1 MLEGKNIILGV
12 TGGIAAY
19 KALEL
24 TRLLKKEGACVWP
37 VMTDAATKFIGPL
50 SLATLAGNPVYTDIF
65 TQDRASI
72 DHIEL
77 ADRAD
82 LLAVV
87 PATANLIG
95 KVASG
100 IADNLLTTVIMASPA
115 PVLIA
120 PAMNHRM
127 YANPVV
133 RANIEKL
140 EELGYLFVGPE
151 RGELACGWEGE
162 GRLAKIEDVMDA
174 VKAALSPKDLE
185 GEKVLV
191 TAGATREP
199 IDPVRF
205 ISNASSGKMGYAL
218 ARAARRRGAEVV
230 LVSGPVHLADPPGVT
245 VKRVESS
252 AEMRDEVLIHYP
264 QSTVVMMAAAVSD
277 FRPVLRRTGK
287 IKKDTEPIALELE
300 RTPDILMEMG
310 RNKDE
315 RFLVGFALETEDLV
329 GNATEKLRE
338 KNLDII
344 VANGPEA
351 IDSDTSRVTLI
362 DRGGGVENLSPMDKE
377 EIAERL
383 LDKVVSMKKAG

>member
-65 TQDRASI
+65 TLDRASI

>member
-50 SLATLAGNPVYTDIF
+50 SLGTLAGNPVYTDIF

>member
-65 TQDRASI
+65 TLDRASI

-287 IKKDTEPIALELE
+287 IKKGTEPLALELE

>member
-287 IKKDTEPIALELE
+287 IKKGTEPLALELE